1 VAAEAANAWYRR
13 EARPDGRLWQARC
26 FFDDR
31 FDDGYVVAPDEDPGD
46 LTDTLEIWNTRLDD
60 SGRLVVTVN
69 DWAAPGAP
77 DLWYVSMVRPGDERP
92 TATLVAF
99 ATGDFTPGT
108 VITDTEFLPIPVRT
122 DAQVGAIRWW
132 SDEACVEQVYV
143 NPDLRRAHAA
153 TKIIYVASAFHQ
165 AHDWAGRLHSDDRRT
180 ELGQQLVVGLRH
192 ANRMAPWG
200 RHMAPMDPE
209 P

>member
-1 VAAEAANAWYRR
+1 MADAANAWYRR
-13 EARPDGRLWQARC
+13 EALLDGRLWQARC

-31 FDDGYVVAPDEDPGD
+31 FDDGHIVEPGDDPGD
-46 LTDTLEIWNTRLDD
+46 LSDALEIWSTAVDE

-77 DLWYVSMVRPGDERP
+77 PLWYVSLLRPGDDPP
-92 TATLVAF
+92 TVSLVAF
-99 ATGDFTPGT
+99 ETDHFAPGT
-108 VITDTEFLPIPVRT
+108 VITDTQFLPLAVRS

-143 NPDLRRAHAA
+143 SPELRRVHAA
-153 TKIIYVASAFHQ
+153 TKIIYAASAFHQ
-165 AHDWAGRLHSDDRRT
+165 AHGWAGRLHSDDRRT

-192 ANRMAPWG
+192 ANRIEPWG

-209 P
+209 T